1 MGQALEF
8 KKTLLSKKGKPW
20 VVAVSM
26 LGVTLMGVTTFYAL
40 NISRSGSQKSP
51 VSTVVNSSPQV
62 ESISALGRLEPLG
75 EVINLAPSP
84 SQGGAKIQQLL
95 VQEGQRVKAGQTL
108 AILDDINRRQATFKA
123 AQEGVKVAQANL
135 EIVKAG
141 PKLGEVEAQKAIIK
155 QLEAELD
162 GELSTNQATIARLQM
177 QLEGEKRQQA
187 ATIERLNAELNDAQR
202 EYQRYENLAMEGVI
216 SQAELEQRQLALAQS
231 RESLIEAQE
240 RLNKTIN
247 ILLEEIAAEQS
258 QSRKEIN
265 SINQQIIAAKANLN
279 RITEIRPVDI
289 YMAQAELD
297 KAIAQL
303 GQAKTDLDLAYI
315 KSPIDGQVLQIHSYP
330 GEKVND
336 NNGIL
341 ELGQTAQMMVVAEVY
356 ESEINEVRIGQKAI
370 IKSDNN
376 SFVGNL
382 EGTVNKIGLQIGKK
396 DVLDTD
402 PAADIDVRVVE
413 VEILLTPDSSTK
425 VSGLTYAKVIAEI
438 QF

>member
-1 MGQALEF
+1 M
-8 KKTLLSKKGKPW
+8 
-20 VVAVSM
+20 
-26 LGVTLMGVTTFYAL
+26 
-40 NISRSGSQKSP
+40 
-51 VSTVVNSSPQV
+51 
-62 ESISALGRLEPLG
+62 
-75 EVINLAPSP
+75 
-84 SQGGAKIQQLL
+84 
-95 VQEGQRVKAGQTL
+95 
-108 AILDDINRRQATFKA
+108 
-123 AQEGVKVAQANL
+123 KVAQANL

-141 PKLGEVEAQKAIIK
+141 PKLGEVEAQEAIIK

-231 RESLIEAQE
+231 RGSLIEAQE

-265 SINQQIIAAKANLN
+265 SLNQQIIAARANLN
-279 RITEIRPVDI
+279 RITEIRPVDV
-289 YMAQAELD
+289 YMA
-297 KAIAQL
+297 
-303 GQAKTDLDLAYI
+303 QAKTDLDLAYI
-315 KSPIDGQVLQIHSYP
+315 KSPIEGQVLQIHSYP

-336 NNGIL
+336 NEGIL
-341 ELGQTAQMMVVAEVY
+341 ELGQTEQMMVIAEVY
-356 ESEINEVRIGQKAI
+356 ESEINEVRVGQKAI

-376 SFVGNL
+376 SFAGTL

-402 PAADIDVRVVE
+402 PAADVDVRVVE

-425 VSGLTYAKVIAEI
+425 VSGLTYAKVITEI